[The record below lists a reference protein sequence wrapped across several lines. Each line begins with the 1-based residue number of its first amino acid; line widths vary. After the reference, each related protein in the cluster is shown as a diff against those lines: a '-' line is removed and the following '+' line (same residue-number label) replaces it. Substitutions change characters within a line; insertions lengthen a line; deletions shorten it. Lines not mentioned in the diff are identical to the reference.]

1 MSEQASL
8 RPQGRLRPRLCW
20 ADALLGAVAAITA
33 VAFWLSLDWPLQ
45 HDGPLLHYVA
55 WSMDRFGTVPYRDI
69 FETSMPGSFA
79 YHWLIGRL
87 FGWDSAGFKV
97 VDVGLLA
104 VLSVA
109 TIRLLQ
115 PFGWRPAVAAPMLFA
130 ITYLWLGP
138 DMTLQRDYVG
148 LILVVWAVL
157 LATLGEIATER
168 GRLAGIG
175 LLFGLAALIKP
186 HLTIGLGPVAWYL
199 IWRCRHADPTMRWS
213 DAAKAVLPTIVIV
226 AALPGL
232 GTLAVLGAFGALPA
246 FFELLFDYL
255 PLHLHLTGDHQPIEG
270 AERISH
276 LVMSTVH
283 MRGLWV
289 GIPAAVA
296 GYFVIEAA
304 TTPDSEPRAR
314 LYLLAA
320 LAGVYLVYPSFAGQF
335 FFYHWA
341 PYQFFLVTLA
351 ALPFAATTTAAG
363 LDARRYGLGFLAL
376 ALVVVLIRP
385 NLYMVEQTIGNG
397 VPSPKGG
404 AVDRMEAALR
414 DHLKPGDTVQPL
426 DWTGGAVHALL
437 RTEARLATRFLYDY
451 HFYHHIDRPIIA
463 TLRAR
468 FMGELER
475 AAPRLVPGAGPL
487 AGRVRLDG
495 RDVTGMEPARLAAA
509 GMALVPQRRN
519 VIRTLSEAENLAIG
533 AWLAPRQAQARRDEV
548 LAEDQAFRLLERK

>member
-8 RPQGRLRPRLCW
+8 RPQSRLRPRLCW

-33 VAFWLSLDWPLQ
+33 AAFWLSLDWPLQ

-55 WSMDRFGTVPYRDI
+55 WSMDQFGTVPYRDI

-104 VLSVA
+104 VVSVA
-109 TIRLLQ
+109 TVRLLL
-115 PFGWRPAVAAPMLFA
+115 PFGWRPAMAAPMLFI

-157 LATLGEIATER
+157 LATLGETER

-186 HLTIGLGPVAWYL
+186 HLTIGLGPVVWYL
-199 IWRCRHADPTMRWS
+199 MWRCRHADPSVRWR
-213 DAAKAVLPTIVIV
+213 DAAKAVLPTIGVV

-232 GTLAVLGAFGALPA
+232 VALAVLGAFGALPA

-351 ALPFAATTTAAG
+351 ALPFAATPAAG

-385 NLYMVEQTIGNG
+385 NQYMVEQTIGNG
-397 VPSPKGG
+397 VPSPKAG

-426 DWTGGAVHALL
+426 DWTGGAVQALL
-437 RTEARLATRFLYDY
+437 RTETRLATRFLYDY
-451 HFYHHIDRPIIA
+451 HFYHHIDRPFIA

-475 AAPRLVPGAGPL
+475 AAPRLVLDVIAKPRVSGANTTDRFPEL
-487 AGRVRLDG
+487 Q
-495 RDVTGMEPARLAAA
+495 TYLAAHYR
-509 GMALVPQRRN
+509 V
-519 VIRTLSEAENLAIG
+519 V
-533 AWLAPRQAQARRDEV
+533 
-548 LAEDQAFRLLERK
+548 AEDRAFRLLERK